1 MNLLPLFG
9 ATPRIDRLDLTDLSG
24 PTVAVHRRD
33 APRSW
38 SRGRAWT
45 RLFPCS
51 RTREGHARLS
61 ADCAT
66 MGQPYRAK
74 GATQGRG
81 GQDPDRPPPADP
93 SHIRLRSAHRPSA
106 SRGRKTFRRLAGRS
120 GGRKL
125 STFSL
130 DPEPPAARGGAECG
144 GGQPRHPPS
153 GECTKGRLVTGTNPE
168 EKIPMSND
176 AQLTI
181 TGNLVDDPEPRY
193 TPNGQPA
200 VRFRIASTPRF
211 YDKAGN
217 RPAARPGRAAGRRAG
232 RTSPPLISRKY
243 VDPDLLHPAMTSS
256 GQRRSPAPALA
267 AIPTVPP

>member
-1 MNLLPLFG
+1 
-9 ATPRIDRLDLTDLSG
+9 
-24 PTVAVHRRD
+24 
-33 APRSW
+33 
-38 SRGRAWT
+38 
-45 RLFPCS
+45 
-51 RTREGHARLS
+51 
-61 ADCAT
+61 
-66 MGQPYRAK
+66 
-74 GATQGRG
+74 
-81 GQDPDRPPPADP
+81 
-93 SHIRLRSAHRPSA
+93 
-106 SRGRKTFRRLAGRS
+106 
-120 GGRKL
+120 
-125 STFSL
+125 
-130 DPEPPAARGGAECG
+130 
-144 GGQPRHPPS
+144 
-153 GECTKGRLVTGTNPE
+153 
-168 EKIPMSND
+168 MSND

>member
-9 ATPRIDRLDLTDLSG
+9 ATSRIGRLDLTDLSG
-24 PTVAVHRRD
+24 LTVAVHRRD

-66 MGQPYRAK
+66 MGQPYRAE

-93 SHIRLRSAHRPSA
+93 SQIRLRSAHRPSA
-106 SRGRKTFRRLAGRS
+106 SRGRKTFRRLAGRF

-125 STFSL
+125 SAFPLTLSL
-130 DPEPPAARGGAECG
+130 RRHAAALSAVAGSPAN
-144 GGQPRHPPS
+144 
-153 GECTKGRLVTGTNPE
+153 RLAANAP
-168 EKIPMSND
+168 
-176 AQLTI
+176 
-181 TGNLVDDPEPRY
+181 
-193 TPNGQPA
+193 
-200 VRFRIASTPRF
+200 
-211 YDKAGN
+211 KAGLS
-217 RPAARPGRAAGRRAG
+217 PAPTQR
-232 RTSPPLISRKY
+232 
-243 VDPDLLHPAMTSS
+243 
-256 GQRRSPAPALA
+256 RRSP
-267 AIPTVPP
+267 